1 MRISDLEK
9 VTPLYKTNFTK
20 LGTKYEGKVR
30 DNYSIGNGERI
41 VISTDRVSAFDRVL
55 GCVPLKGQV
64 LNYLAAWWFGV
75 SDHVV
80 PNHVISIV
88 DPCAIRCIDCIP
100 LLCEFVVRAYIT
112 GNTSTSMWTHYEKGA
127 REFCGYKMP
136 DGIRKNSKLPV
147 PILTPSTKAP
157 KGQHDISGSRSDI
170 LNTGLITARDFDV
183 AAQMALALFNYSQ
196 KIVNAAGLILVDTKY
211 EFGRTPDGKIVV
223 IDEINTPDSSR
234 YWITDTYHNAYS
246 KGLDPNSLDK
256 DTIRRYVAGLG
267 YKGDGASPEIPFGV
281 KVETLNKYVAAYERI
296 TMKKFIANI
305 EDPITRLQKNLSC

>member
-1 MRISDLEK
+1 MRISNLEK
-9 VTPLYKTNFTK
+9 ITPLYRTNFTN
-20 LGTKYEGKVR
+20 LGAKYEGKVR
-30 DNYSIGNGERI
+30 DNYSVGNGERI

-55 GCVPLKGQV
+55 GSVPLKGQI
-64 LNYLAAWWFGV
+64 LNLLTAWWFGV
-75 SDHVV
+75 TDHVV

-88 DPCAIRCIDCIP
+88 DPSAIRCIDCTP
-100 LLCEFVVRAYIT
+100 LMCEFVVRAYIT
-112 GNTSTSMWTHYEKGA
+112 GNTSTSMWTHYENGA

-157 KGQHDISGSRSDI
+157 KGQHDISGARSDI
-170 LNTGLITARDFDV
+170 LNTGLITAHDFDV
-183 AAQMALALFNYSQ
+183 AAQMALALFDYSQ

-234 YWITDTYHNAYS
+234 YWIANTYHDAYS

-256 DTIRRYVAGLG
+256 DTIRRYIAGLG
-267 YKGDGASPEIPFGV
+267 YKGDGIPPEIPFSV
-281 KVETLNKYVAAYERI
+281 KVETLNKYVAAYECI
-296 TMKKFIANI
+296 TMKKFIANV